1 MAERGDGVEIMA
13 TKKQIVNAVLK
24 GIQEAQKDYSRMAGE
39 WVWEGSEYWI
49 TVYVARKLWK
59 LVGDERVTVEGS
71 SDQAM
76 ESAGR
81 SRGRP
86 RPGTINKRF
95 DIVLWTAAGIAKA
108 PIEIKNQ
115 RSPEAVIEDVEKVIA
130 ALKGSNMRFGIAGY
144 FYSRTRGERETATA
158 LVENYI
164 RNRLQYEAEEGIRL
178 SHRSSPIFGDED
190 NAWVAGCFLIEKR

>member
-1 MAERGDGVEIMA
+1 MA
-13 TKKQIVNAVLK
+13 TRNQIVDAVLE

-49 TVYVARKLWK
+49 TVYVARKLWE
-59 LVGDERVTVEGS
+59 LEGDERVTVEGS
-71 SDQAM
+71 SNQAM

-86 RPGTINKRF
+86 RPRIKNKRF
-95 DIVLWTAAGIAKA
+95 DIVLWTAGGIAKT

-115 RSPEAVIEDVEKVIA
+115 REPGAIIEDVKRVIA

-144 FYSRTRGERETATA
+144 FYSRARGKRETATA
-158 LVENYI
+158 GVNL
-164 RNRLQYEAEEGIRL
+164 
-178 SHRSSPIFGDED
+178 
-190 NAWVAGCFLIEKR
+190 AWR